1 MKALKSY
8 LDRLIDQS
16 LTAKQLGRVDRGEI
30 IDHLQ
35 YLIEMEIEGQEEW
48 WEDQIMKF
56 VEEML

>member
-8 LDRLIDQS
+8 LDRLINQS
-16 LTAKQLGRVDRGEI
+16 LTEEQLERVDKEEL

-35 YLIEMEIEGQEEW
+35 YLIEMEIDGQEEW
-48 WEDQIMKF
+48 WEDQIIKF